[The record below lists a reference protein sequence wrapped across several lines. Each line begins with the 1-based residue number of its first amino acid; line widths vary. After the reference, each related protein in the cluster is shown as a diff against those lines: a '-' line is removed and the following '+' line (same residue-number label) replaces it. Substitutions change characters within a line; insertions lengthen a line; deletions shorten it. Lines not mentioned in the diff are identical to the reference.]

1 MEQTLIEIKGAVPRI
16 EYLRYT
22 EPVSWQINEGHH
34 WAIIGPNGSGKT
46 VLTDMLIGK
55 YALKLREVS
64 CIDRNGA
71 NLAVSAVVKSVA
83 FRDIYSLIDADTS
96 FYQQRWNKGIEQ
108 DVPIVKELVGKA
120 DQKWLDELVD
130 WFGIEDLLEKEV
142 NLLSSGELRKFLIV
156 KSLLTN
162 PRVLILDNP
171 FIGLDVSSRSVLNKL
186 LIRLSELDNLQ
197 IVLVLSDPADIPD
210 FITDVLPVKDKKL
223 YPALSAT
230 EFISSIDLQDHLFPP
245 RHSALSHIP
254 GLGLREQDL
263 SYENVA
269 VLNNINIKYGSRSIL
284 KDLNWTVKKGDKWA
298 LLGPNGSGKSTLLSL
313 ICGDNPQAYA
323 NDITLFDRKRGSGE
337 SIWDIKKRIGYV
349 SPEMHIYY
357 QQNTKCVDVVG
368 SGFFDTIGLYRKCS
382 SQQEDM
388 AMEWMKLLDVSHLRD
403 IAFQHVSSGEQR
415 LLLFA
420 RAMVKRPELLIL
432 DEPMH
437 GLDIVNKRRIKRFI
451 ESYCSEHITL
461 IYVTHYQDELPDII
475 DKQLVLKKQQ

>member
-1 MEQTLIEIKGAVPRI
+1 M
-16 EYLRYT
+16 
-22 EPVSWQINEGHH
+22 
-34 WAIIGPNGSGKT
+34 
-46 VLTDMLIGK
+46 
-55 YALKLREVS
+55 
-64 CIDRNGA
+64 
-71 NLAVSAVVKSVA
+71 
-83 FRDIYSLIDADTS
+83 
-96 FYQQRWNKGIEQ
+96 
-108 DVPIVKELVGKA
+108 
-120 DQKWLDELVD
+120 
-130 WFGIEDLLEKEV
+130 
-142 NLLSSGELRKFLIV
+142 
-156 KSLLTN
+156 
-162 PRVLILDNP
+162 
-171 FIGLDVSSRSVLNKL
+171 
-186 LIRLSELDNLQ
+186 
-197 IVLVLSDPADIPD
+197 
-210 FITDVLPVKDKKL
+210 
-223 YPALSAT
+223 
-230 EFISSIDLQDHLFPP
+230 
-245 RHSALSHIP
+245 
-254 GLGLREQDL
+254 
-263 SYENVA
+263 
-269 VLNNINIKYGSRSIL
+269 
-284 KDLNWTVKKGDKWA
+284 
-298 LLGPNGSGKSTLLSL
+298 

-382 SQQEDM
+382 SQQEEM